1 MSRKIKKK
9 VQGTYIKEDFRE
21 ALVREASRQGIF
33 PATLASE
40 ILEKGIESIIEK
52 EKKNESLQGKNQAD

>member
-1 MSRKIKKK
+1 MSRRIKKK

-40 ILEKGIESIIEK
+40 ILEKGIESIIKK
-52 EKKNESLQGKNQAD
+52 EKRKK